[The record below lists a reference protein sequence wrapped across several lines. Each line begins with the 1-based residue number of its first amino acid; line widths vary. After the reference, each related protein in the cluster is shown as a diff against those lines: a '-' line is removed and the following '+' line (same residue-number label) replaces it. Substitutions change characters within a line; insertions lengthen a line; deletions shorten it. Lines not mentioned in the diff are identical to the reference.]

1 MAKNWYPVIDYV
13 LCEECGT
20 CVNNCPQNV
29 YDKDKSPSPI
39 IVKPDDCIDHCH
51 NCGNS
56 CPVGAIT
63 YVGNDTGWTPP
74 NSEHMEESP
83 CCCCNETE
91 SESKK
96 ILVEYLYL
104 DLKTCDRC
112 IGADKVLEEVLQT
125 ITPALQ
131 ISGYSI
137 EFRKIEMTTEELA
150 QKYRFL
156 SSPTIRVN
164 GQDICTTV
172 AENACGCCSDISGT
186 DVNCRVF
193 QYNGQSYEIPPHEML
208 AEAILRKIFEAPNS
222 GCAAENYEMPDN
234 LASFFHGK
242 SMKNSC
248 SCGGDCCG

>member
-1 MAKNWYPVIDYV
+1 MQGNCSDQSERR
-13 LCEECGT
+13 CRQNDNGGQSGCGA
-20 CVNNCPQNV
+20 C
-29 YDKDKSPSPI
+29 KA
-39 IVKPDDCIDHCH
+39 
-51 NCGNS
+51 G
-56 CPVGAIT
+56 
-63 YVGNDTGWTPP
+63 
-74 NSEHMEESP
+74 
-83 CCCCNETE
+83 
-91 SESKK
+91 
-96 ILVEYLYL
+96 YL

-131 ISGYSI
+131 MSGYSI